1 MRRRSEDVATRRPLR
16 RFERRAGRRWT
27 RESLPSFWAPFP
39 VADSIFSVACGAIS
53 FRPDGGSRLKS
64 DSLEYL
70 ALLPTDA
77 RRGGN
82 NLVSSITNHTCVFRL
97 RSWRFG
103 EAPRGLPLSDRARDY
118 DRRLRETRL
127 ILAGALRFDL
137 VSTSAAMRA

>member
-1 MRRRSEDVATRRPLR
+1 MKRRSEDDATRRPLR

-27 RESLPSFWAPFP
+27 PESLPSFRAPFP
-39 VADSIFSVACGAIS
+39 VADAIFSVACGAIS
-53 FRPDGGSRLKS
+53 FRPGGGSHLKS

-82 NLVSSITNHTCVFRL
+82 NLVSNVTNRTWVFGL

-127 ILAGALRFDL
+127 IFAGALRFDL